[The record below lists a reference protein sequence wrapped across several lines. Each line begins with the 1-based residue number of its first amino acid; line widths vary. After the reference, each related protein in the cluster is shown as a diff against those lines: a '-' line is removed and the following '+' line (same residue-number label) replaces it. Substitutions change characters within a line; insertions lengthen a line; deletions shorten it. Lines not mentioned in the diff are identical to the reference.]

1 MNISKNLVH
10 AFLGIFLGNFIA
22 VAILM
27 LSKHED
33 YMRFW
38 NWGGFIIFP
47 FIILIIFILMLGIYI
62 LINKFF
68 KINFTIPST
77 HFSTIGGLF
86 GFFYILGEFFIINPF
101 VNKIGGNIM
110 VEDAGFFVEALNE
123 FPGVYSS
130 YVMKMIGNE
139 GILKLLGNSSNR
151 KAKFKAVVAYYSTE
165 HQIIHYFKGDV
176 RGNVSF
182 KIRGNNG
189 FGFDPIFI
197 PDKMPD
203 KTFGEISIDI
213 KNKISHRSEAII
225 KLGDFLKSEGY

>member
-101 VNKIGGNIM
+101 VNKIGGNIKSSFIFYLS
-110 VEDAGFFVEALNE
+110 DPGIPYFF
-123 FPGVYSS
+123 FPL
-130 YVMKMIGNE
+130 
-139 GILKLLGNSSNR
+139 ILFPFTLLIYFL
-151 KAKFKAVVAYYSTE
+151 FK
-165 HQIIHYFKGDV
+165 
-176 RGNVSF
+176 N
-182 KIRGNNG
+182 
-189 FGFDPIFI
+189 IF
-197 PDKMPD
+197 
-203 KTFGEISIDI
+203 S
-213 KNKISHRSEAII
+213 
-225 KLGDFLKSEGY
+225 